1 MQTVLRLAAAYLTP
15 LHLLR
20 GWSRASRLLC
30 QLAEEAAPVIRIT
43 ADKLPEVSMA
53 DGVRIHLEG
62 GVCHDVVSLSHLC
75 RLTGN
80 GTVKNIRI
88 TKRSGRLSASGITLH
103 HIMISRGVLRLTQC
117 QINCSLSHGVVGN
130 RSSICLEDCSIC
142 SSRGSYYNGVF
153 ARRCEVRLHKCEFLH
168 CFAGA
173 SLEDC
178 TSATISHTAIRK
190 CREGIVLQRC
200 HLAQV
205 SQCRIHHTSLG
216 LQLIQCLQAVV
227 GRSEIETSVSCTAL
241 LCQGNGAPLV
251 RCCTLTGKV
260 VILDASRVVLRHNAI
275 HQGMRISRSDPV
287 IIDNRISGHVTCDLF
302 AGVLA
307 HNHMNGTL
315 EMRTPLSNCSCYNN
329 ITNCCD
335 TINTDDRFS
344 IVGHRSHGGFDEIAL
359 AGDKGDSRTAGSEG
373 GQTGRNAAGAEG
385 RGFGPDSD

>member
-1 MQTVLRLAAAYLTP
+1 M
-15 LHLLR
+15 
-20 GWSRASRLLC
+20 
-30 QLAEEAAPVIRIT
+30 IRIS
-43 ADKLPEVSMA
+43 AEKLPSVSMA

-62 GVCHDVVSLSHLC
+62 GLCHDVVNLSHRC
-75 RLTGN
+75 RLTGS
-80 GTVKNIRI
+80 GTVKSIRI
-88 TKRSGRLSASGITLH
+88 TKRSGRLCASGITLH
-103 HIMISRGVLRLTQC
+103 HIMVSRGGICLTQC

-130 RSSICLEDCSIC
+130 RSSIHLEDCSIR

-153 ARRCEVRLHKCEFLH
+153 ARRCKVRLHNCEFLQ

-178 TSATISHTAIRK
+178 TGATISHTAIRK
-190 CREGIVLQRC
+190 CREGLVLQRC

-205 SQCRIHHTSLG
+205 SQCCIHHTSSG
-216 LQLIQCLQAVV
+216 VQLIQCLQAVV
-227 GRSEIETSVSCTAL
+227 ERCEIETSLSCTAL

-287 IIDNRISGHVTCDLF
+287 IIDNRIGGHVTCDLF
-302 AGVLA
+302 DGVLA

-315 EMRTPLSNCSCYNN
+315 EMRAPLANCSCYDNT
-329 ITNCCD
+329 TNCCD
-335 TINTDDRFS
+335 TVNTDGRFP

-359 AGDKGDSRTAGSEG
+359 AGDKGDCQDAGSDC
-373 GQTGRNAAGAEG
+373 GQSGRNASGAEG
-385 RGFGPDSD
+385 RGLGPDSD